1 MANIL
6 TVDYGYRVARA
17 VSQVIAQAERA
28 ALISMDT
35 SGWFTLAAKDGAPI
49 VGIALPRVLSAALAA
64 DYRHHSEEQIRWL
77 QSHHSLTSSIW
88 DEHNVSE
95 AVAATGYDFFF
106 SFASALPREWNE
118 AIVVVSAVRM
128 QQFNQNVINHPSWHL
143 RHNPCIKQL
152 LQAAHWTE

>member
-1 MANIL
+1 MTTFSTAE
-6 TVDYGYRVARA
+6 YGRRVVRV
-17 VSQVIAQAERA
+17 VSQVISQAESA

-49 VGIALPRVLSAALAA
+49 VGIALPMSLSAALAA

-77 QSHHSLTSSIW
+77 RSHDLLTSGIW

-106 SFASALPREWNE
+106 SFASALSREWNE
-118 AIVVVSAVRM
+118 AIAVVSAVRM
-128 QQFNQNVINHPSWHL
+128 QQFSQNVIDDSRWHL
-143 RHNPCIKQL
+143 QHNPCIKQL
-152 LQAAHWTE
+152 LEAAHWTE

>member
-6 TVDYGYRVARA
+6 TVDYSQRVARV

-28 ALISMDT
+28 ALISMET

-49 VGIALPRVLSAALAA
+49 MGIALPRTLSSSLAT

-77 QSHHSLTSSIW
+77 QSHHLLTSGIW

-95 AVAATGYDFFF
+95 AVAATGYNFFF

-128 QQFNQNVINHPSWHL
+128 QQFNQNVIDDSRWHL
-143 RHNPCIKQL
+143 QHNPCIKQL
-152 LQAAHWTE
+152 LEAAHWTK